1 MTHRKSAVAG
11 QFYPA
16 SCEEIEAYI
25 GRFNEVLEEK
35 NFDSSS
41 VALIPRA
48 IIVPHAGYI
57 YSGFTANV
65 AFKTAQELSGEID
78 RVVVIG
84 PSHRIY
90 IKGASVALFD
100 SYDSPCAP
108 LAIDTDLSKELTA
121 NFEFI
126 NYLLSAHHEH
136 STEVQMPFV
145 KHYFDEAEVVEI
157 VYGDVEAEEL
167 SKLIDELFKQ
177 KRTLVVISTDLSHFH
192 SLQQAKTLDAL
203 CMNGVADLDLAA
215 LEKGCEACGLLGVK
229 ALTLSARYHGL
240 KSKLLNYSTSA
251 DVTKDQSSVVGYLSA
266 VIGEV

>member
-1 MTHRKSAVAG
+1 MTHRESSVAG

-16 SCEEIEAYI
+16 SCAEVEAYI
-25 GRFNEVLEEK
+25 GRFNDVLAEK
-35 NFDSSS
+35 HFDSSS

-48 IIVPHAGYI
+48 IIVPHAGYV
-57 YSGFTANV
+57 YSGFTANI

-84 PSHRIY
+84 PSHRVY
-90 IKGASVALFD
+90 LKGASIALLD
-100 SYDSPCAP
+100 IYDTPCDP
-108 LAIDTDLSKELTA
+108 LTIDADFSTELKA
-121 NFEFI
+121 QFEFLS
-126 NYLLSAHHEH
+126 YLPSAHNEH

-145 KHYFDEAEVVEI
+145 KHYFDKVEVVEI

-167 SKLIDELFKQ
+167 SQLIDELLKQ

-192 SLQQAKTLDAL
+192 PLQQAKALDEL
-203 CMNGVADLDLAA
+203 CMQGVADLDLSA

-229 ALTLSARYHGL
+229 ALTLSARRYGYE
-240 KSKLLNYSTSA
+240 SKLLNYSTSA

>member
-1 MTHRKSAVAG
+1 MTHRTTAVSG

-16 SCEEIEAYI
+16 DCEEIEAYI
-25 GRFNEVLEEK
+25 GRFNDALQEK
-35 NFDSSS
+35 PFDSSS
-41 VALIPRA
+41 VALMPRA

-57 YSGFTANV
+57 YSGFTANI
-65 AFKTAQELSGEID
+65 AFKTAQEMSGEID
-78 RVVVIG
+78 CVVVIG

-90 IKGASVALFD
+90 LKGASVALFD
-100 SYDSPCAP
+100 TYDSPCAP
-108 LAIDTDLSKELTA
+108 LAIGANLSKELKVH
-121 NFEFI
+121 FEFI
-126 NYLLSAHHEH
+126 SYLPTAHNEH

-145 KHYFDEAEVVEI
+145 KHYFTEAEVVEI
-157 VYGDVEAEEL
+157 VYGDIAVEEL
-167 SKLIDELFKQ
+167 SQLIDELFKQ

-192 SLQQAKTLDAL
+192 SLQQAKALDAL
-203 CMNGVADLDLAA
+203 CMQGVADLDIAA

-229 ALTLSARYHGL
+229 ALTLSARRHGF